1 MKMWLT
7 SLVNAVKEEPL
18 QTAESQITAAFFIIV
33 CLGKTFRMYQQLT
46 NQTILSLIRM
56 LTLHPES
63 DQKCS
68 VYDFIKDHFSE
79 KMLGY
84 TIIIYIIN

>member
-1 MKMWLT
+1 MWLT
-7 SLVNAVKEEPL
+7 SLVSAVEDEPL
-18 QTAESQITAAFFIIV
+18 QTAESQITVAFFIIV

-68 VYDFIKDHFSE
+68 IYDFIKDHLLE
-79 KMLGY
+79 KIQGY
-84 TIIIYIIN
+84 TNVYTMK